1 MYDTDVDQVDIE
13 EEDHLNKSDD
23 VIIDSYDDEDA
34 RIFSIANDYSSED
47 EDTVADEQKEG
58 GIFLQLAQCELDS
71 TVSRHQKDF
80 CWLEKQ

>member
-71 TVSRHQKDF
+71 TVSRYQKDF